1 MSDEG
6 SSDAMK
12 SKKEIEEDKKVNFDL
27 STLTLEELIEVYD
40 DINVFLDYLE
50 ESKIEIE
57 EKDKEEDE

>member
-12 SKKEIEEDKKVNFDL
+12 NKKEIEEDKKINFDL
-27 STLTLEELIEVYD
+27 SALTLEELIQVYE

-57 EKDKEEDE
+57 EKDKEDE